1 MPDTAISALAEITA
15 ADIVDADLVDW
26 VDRSD
31 TTMAAS
37 GTNKRSTRA
46 QAAIALA
53 RWKEIEVDFGSVP
66 VSTRKWT
73 ITDAE
78 VLPGFRIV
86 VQPSGAPAT
95 GRPGNDWEVDA
106 AQFTTVAGTG
116 NFVLAATVLNGH
128 IRGVR
133 KILYQITKQ

>member
-1 MPDTAISALAEITA
+1 MPDTPVSGLTSITA

-26 VDRSD
+26 VDTSD

-66 VSTRKWT
+66 VSTQKWA

-78 VLPGFRIV
+78 VTTGFNIIA
-86 VQPSGAPAT
+86 QPCGKPAT
-95 GRPGNDWEVDA
+95 GRPGNDWEFDA
-106 AQFTTVAGTG
+106 CQFTTVPGSG
-116 NFVLAATVLNGH
+116 NFTLTATVINGH

-133 KILYQITKQ
+133 RIMYQITKQ